1 MSMAVTQ
8 QDKVNMTTSKQDRIA
23 IIGAGLMGHGIA
35 QIFAI
40 NGHQVSLLD
49 VNDEVLSKATE
60 NVRANLTLLAKNGIG
75 NKDEVEGAVARIKT
89 TQDLREALS
98 GARFVV
104 EAIAEQLELKQKLF
118 QEMDEICSQDA
129 ILATNTSVISIT
141 EIAAKAKGRK
151 RIVGTHFWNPPY
163 LIPLVEV
170 VPGNETSAQT
180 VDATYDLLKSVGK
193 RPVKVKKDVPGFVG
207 NRLQHALWRE
217 AIAIVDQGIADAAT
231 VDEVIRNS
239 FGLRLPVLAPLETA
253 DMVGLDLTLQIHNY
267 ILKYIDRSTEPAAIL
282 KQKVEKGELGFKTGR
297 GFQEW
302 DQDRIQRS
310 KSQLL
315 EYLIKWNREH
325 AEE

>member
-1 MSMAVTQ
+1 
-8 QDKVNMTTSKQDRIA
+8 
-23 IIGAGLMGHGIA
+23 MGHGIA
-35 QIFAI
+35 QIFAVH
-40 NGHQVSLLD
+40 GFQVSLLD
-49 VNDEVLSKATE
+49 VSEEFLAKAIE

-75 NKDEVEGAVARIKT
+75 KREDIEGAVARIKT
-89 TQDLREALS
+89 TRDLREAVS

-104 EAIAEQLELKQKLF
+104 EAVAEQLELKQKLF

-141 EIAAKAKGRK
+141 EIAARAKGRK

-170 VPGNETSAQT
+170 VPGDDTSHET
-180 VDATYDLLKSVGK
+180 VDLTYDLLKSVGK
-193 RPVKVKKDVPGFVG
+193 HPVKVKKDVPGFVG

-217 AIAIVDQGIADAAT
+217 AISIVDQGIADAAT

-239 FGLRLPVLAPLETA
+239 FGIRLPVLGPLETA

-267 ILKYIDRSTEPAAIL
+267 ILKHIERSTEPAPIL

-302 DQDRIQRS
+302 DQESIQRS
-310 KSQLL
+310 RSQLL

-325 AEE
+325 AKE